1 MFFESESLSFEI
13 VNVFYFKQ
21 ENTRNRNYG
30 RRHDALSFRLDSDVI
45 LETEDKQIEL
55 SSGALTFVPAGLDYI
70 RVVNRDVFLVVDFVS
85 CGGVNTGIE
94 YFYPNDRAKYKTLFE
109 RIYKIWQEKKTG
121 YRYIAS
127 AVFNEIL
134 GEAHCDKAS
143 VNYEKSRIY
152 PSLKYIEEN
161 YLKSDFSLT
170 FAAEKSFVSDVY
182 FRRIFKEEFGI
193 SPKKYVINKR
203 MEYAESLIKSGYH
216 SIKEIAYLCGYTD
229 YKYFSVEFKKA
240 TGKSP
245 SMYI

>member
-1 MFFESESLSFEI
+1 MFFEKDSLTFEI
-13 VNVFYFKQ
+13 TNVFCFEQK
-21 ENTRNRNYG
+21 NTRNRNYG
-30 RRHDALSFRLDSDVI
+30 RRYDALSFRMDSDVT

-55 SSGALTFVPAGLDYI
+55 SSGALTFVPAGLDYVR
-70 RVVNRDVFLVVDFVS
+70 RVEKDVFLVVDFVS
-85 CGGVNTGIE
+85 NGTLNTEIE
-94 YFYPNDRAKYKTLFE
+94 YFYPNDRAKYKILFE

-121 YRYIAS
+121 YRYMAS

-134 GEAHCDKAS
+134 FEAHRDKKA
-143 VNYEKSRIY
+143 VNNNKSRIY
-152 PSLKYIEEN
+152 PSVKYIEEN
-161 YLKSDFSLT
+161 YLKSDFNLAL
-170 FAAEKSFVSDVY
+170 AAGKSYVSDVY

-203 MEYAESLIKSGYH
+203 MEYATSLIKSGYH

-245 SMYI
+245 SEYI